1 MSKDVKILL
10 EILSNEH
17 VYSLNVLKEKL
28 RNYQLN
34 LNEEEIFVLISD
46 TIYEVICHYKLEKN
60 FKEKTVIYKCFK
72 YLNADNNLKYFVSSK
87 DITDKMQK
95 TIIKINDKIESK
107 NGNINNIVRDNISFL
122 LKIKDNLE
130 LTLIQTTIP
139 NEENIESKEQIEKTL
154 KKFIFEIKHYNYVD
168 EIFKTFP
175 ELINFKTH
183 NNKYI
188 LDDVMTKY
196 IESISNDSN
205 TFDIVYYEK
214 IINLF
219 ISNEKFVITKDY
231 QNNLI
236 NRLILVKHNLSN
248 NDYSRRKNKR
258 IRFYLNDVINSL
270 SNIEVSET
278 DFFSNINYR
287 YGIQDIY
294 NCNYDKFK
302 NKNFI
307 DINNNVL
314 DLTNLYT
321 FTVDNVGTKSY
332 DDAFSLVKNESGNY
346 ELNVYISDVSKY
358 VLINSRIDEIAY
370 KKASTIYLP
379 NYILTMLPHSLTY
392 DHCSL
397 VKNNYRNVLAH
408 RFVFSKN
415 FDIISFDINKAIIKV
430 DDNFNYS
437 NILDILNS
445 NDIDKMKTFS
455 TMIDIASSLKR
466 NNMYNSY
473 YHIAKSMKRK
483 YESSDLILPEKYENS
498 HTNFVDSFMILTN
511 YFVADLFSNLDLPF
525 IYRVNTSNVDLNIP
539 DEINELKKLEE
550 SKTSKQ
556 IVECIKK
563 LYKPSYYSEYNLGHN
578 GLNLSSYSHVT
589 IPIRNYA
596 SLVSQRLEIDYLIN
610 KNFSC
615 KNIYYTEEML
625 HNIVSYLNDRIFY
638 NEEYVKEYKEKNKML
653 KSN

>member
-1 MSKDVKILL
+1 M
-10 EILSNEH
+10 
-17 VYSLNVLKEKL
+17 
-28 RNYQLN
+28 
-34 LNEEEIFVLISD
+34 
-46 TIYEVICHYKLEKN
+46 
-60 FKEKTVIYKCFK
+60 VIY
-72 YLNADNNLKYFVSSK
+72 
-87 DITDKMQK
+87 
-95 TIIKINDKIESK
+95 
-107 NGNINNIVRDNISFL
+107 NNIVRDNISFL

-139 NEENIESKEQIEKTL
+139 NEENIESKEQIENTL

-278 DFFSNINYR
+278 EFFSNINYR

-307 DINNNVL
+307 DIDNNVL
-314 DLTNLYT
+314 DLTNVYT
-321 FTVDNVGTKSY
+321 FTVDSVGTKSY

-445 NDIDKMKTFS
+445 NDIDKIKTFS

-483 YESSDLILPEKYENS
+483 YESPDLILPEKYENS

-511 YFVADLFSNLDLPF
+511 HFVADLFSNLDLPF

-556 IVECIKK
+556 IVECIKN

-653 KSN
+653 KK

>member
-72 YLNADNNLKYFVSSK
+72 YLNADNNLKYFVNSK
-87 DITDKMQK
+87 SITDKMQK

-278 DFFSNINYR
+278 EFFSNINYR

-307 DINNNVL
+307 DIDNNVL
-314 DLTNLYT
+314 DLTNVYT
-321 FTVDNVGTKSY
+321 FTVDSVGTKSY

-483 YESSDLILPEKYENS
+483 YESPDLILPEKYENS

-511 YFVADLFSNLDLPF
+511 HFVADLFSNLDLPF

-556 IVECIKK
+556 IVECIKN

-638 NEEYVKEYKEKNKML
+638 NEEYVKEYKEKNKIL
-653 KSN
+653 KK

>member
-258 IRFYLNDVINSL
+258 IRFYLNDIINSL

-321 FTVDNVGTKSY
+321 FTVDNVGTKFY

-397 VKNNYRNVLAH
+397 VKNNYRNILAH

-638 NEEYVKEYKEKNKML
+638 NEEYVKEYKEKNKIL
-653 KSN
+653 KK

>member
-28 RNYQLN
+28 RNYKLN

-183 NNKYI
+183 NNKNI

-258 IRFYLNDVINSL
+258 IRFYLNDVKNSL

-473 YHIAKSMKRK
+473 YHIVKSMKRK

-638 NEEYVKEYKEKNKML
+638 NEEYVKEYKEKNKIL
-653 KSN
+653 KK

>member
-615 KNIYYTEEML
+615 KNTYYTEEML

-638 NEEYVKEYKEKNKML
+638 NEEYVKEYKEKNKIL
-653 KSN
+653 KK

>member
-95 TIIKINDKIESK
+95 TIFKINDKIESK

-214 IINLF
+214 VINLF

-332 DDAFSLVKNESGNY
+332 DDAFSLAKNESGNY

-653 KSN
+653 KK